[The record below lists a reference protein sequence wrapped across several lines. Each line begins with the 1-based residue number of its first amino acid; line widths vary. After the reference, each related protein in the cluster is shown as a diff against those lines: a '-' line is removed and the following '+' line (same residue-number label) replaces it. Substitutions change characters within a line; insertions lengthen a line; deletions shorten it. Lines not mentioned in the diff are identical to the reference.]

1 MKKIYYL
8 TALIFLFISCSETV
22 TLNEIPLTSTSDEAK
37 KLFTSTIFKPEEGY
51 RLYRPA
57 SNEVINEILKLD
69 PGFLLAD
76 VMQAYFFNSG
86 SIDERRNRIINAFD
100 KRDSVTEIERALI
113 TQMYEDR
120 ISGNILKAQNILND
134 IVKKY
139 SDYYYLWIY
148 KGNFENFRLLSPNE
162 SKISWEKALEIDPEN
177 SLAKLLLAQLH
188 FVTTPDF
195 MLLGED
201 EINLDEAVKLIKE
214 VQKKELQN
222 PTCPRLLGN
231 IYRARGDFDL
241 SLEEYNKAMNLIE
254 DKESW
259 EYSQLVLV
267 SGHNYL
273 FKKEYDKSR
282 EFYQKSIDI
291 NKEFPQFDVNVT
303 SWLSNT
309 YLYEKKYNESIK
321 TINSL
326 EERIKSN
333 DEIEDIRLYGHL
345 IRIDRERFITY
356 GHSQM
361 KDEAFQSL
369 NNINNHFDKLKA
381 LRIELAS
388 SENEI
393 SRIEL
398 DVEISKGFHKIWY
411 LILFGEYENALNEL
425 KLYSQTSSEFLIFD
439 PKAMISFYK
448 LSGYLNL
455 MSGNIDESISFY
467 NQVPR
472 ELLEGDNYHLYFYAL
487 ALKAKGNINESSSL
501 FSYLSNYNFAGWDNS
516 IVRSLAQNQLKT

>member
-1 MKKIYYL
+1 
-8 TALIFLFISCSETV
+8 
-22 TLNEIPLTSTSDEAK
+22 
-37 KLFTSTIFKPEEGY
+37 
-51 RLYRPA
+51 
-57 SNEVINEILKLD
+57 
-69 PGFLLAD
+69 
-76 VMQAYFFNSG
+76 
-86 SIDERRNRIINAFD
+86 
-100 KRDSVTEIERALI
+100 
-113 TQMYEDR
+113 
-120 ISGNILKAQNILND
+120 
-134 IVKKY
+134 
-139 SDYYYLWIY
+139 
-148 KGNFENFRLLSPNE
+148 
-162 SKISWEKALEIDPEN
+162 
-177 SLAKLLLAQLH
+177 
-188 FVTTPDF
+188 
-195 MLLGED
+195 
-201 EINLDEAVKLIKE
+201 
-214 VQKKELQN
+214 
-222 PTCPRLLGN
+222 LGN
-231 IYRARGDFDL
+231 IYRARGEFDL
-241 SLEEYNKAMNLIE
+241 SLKTYERAMSLLEN
-254 DKESW
+254 KESNA
-259 EYSQLVLV
+259 YGQLLLV

-273 FKKEYDKSR
+273 FKEDYDKTR
-282 EFYQKSIDI
+282 ELYRQAISKDYSIGS
-291 NKEFPQFDVNVT
+291 DVNI
-303 SWLSNT
+303 SRWLANT

-501 FSYLSNYNFAGWDNS
+501 FSYLSNYNFAGWENS